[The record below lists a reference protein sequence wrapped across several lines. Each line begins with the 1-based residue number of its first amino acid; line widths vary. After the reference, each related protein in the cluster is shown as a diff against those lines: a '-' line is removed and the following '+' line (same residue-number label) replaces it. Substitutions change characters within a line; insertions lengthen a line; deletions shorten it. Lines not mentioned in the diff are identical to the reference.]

1 MRRGEKG
8 SQRREEDGTRFE
20 SRLSHRHDR
29 RDEHLVGEV
38 AHELA
43 DRLQPVLLRLLRD
56 ELDVEEGALR
66 GADAGIAKK
75 EHDRIQQSLERTKA
89 VGKEQTDLLEDIAEL
104 RREIKEKQET
114 DE

>member
-1 MRRGEKG
+1 MQHRPMARTKQTARKLDEPP
-8 SQRREEDGTRFE
+8 RAPT
-20 SRLSHRHDR
+20 LSP
-29 RDEHLVGEV
+29 
-38 AHELA
+38 AQA
-43 DRLQPVLLRLLRD
+43 
-56 ELDVEEGALR
+56 ALR

-104 RREIKEKQET
+104 RREIKQKQDT